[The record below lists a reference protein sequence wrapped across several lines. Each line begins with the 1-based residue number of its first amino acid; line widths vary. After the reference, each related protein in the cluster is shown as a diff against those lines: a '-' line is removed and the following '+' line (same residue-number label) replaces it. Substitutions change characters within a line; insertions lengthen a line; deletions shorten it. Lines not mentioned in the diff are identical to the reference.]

1 VFLCECR
8 SSTYSRYYDASAL
21 ERVRLGPFM
30 GGDERA
36 VGHAKTLGS
45 LPVAQALRI
54 SIDAVVGF
62 HASVSNCDVQHRFAV
77 FQCERTTIDIL
88 SRRGCVFFYGFPIA
102 RDGPSY

>member
-1 VFLCECR
+1 MLFMDYEADQVFLCEYR

-30 GGDERA
+30 GGDERV

-45 LPVAQALRI
+45 LCLAQFLRL

-62 HASVSNCDVQHRFAV
+62 HASVSDCDMEH
-77 FQCERTTIDIL
+77 
-88 SRRGCVFFYGFPIA
+88 
-102 RDGPSY
+102 